1 MGVLFTLLVIFMIV
15 LALTLLLPPD
25 QMSDKEVFKA
35 KVSQIWCAVN
45 ICRTAGLGEPL
56 LQIRSTKGFDLLKV
70 DFPDKDTV
78 IVSLPFIQIEQRD
91 MKTNYLEIFAER
103 GFDVTESIYA
113 EDYPV
118 LNISLDRKTEN
129 LGQLITSLY
138 QKLFHARIG
147 DKVSLTV
154 WTLKSDMAP
163 LRNLLTHKMKPNEDA
178 KFVATS
184 ARFNGKH
191 APRIQMDRIIQ
202 AANILLYPLVIILSY
217 KGFGLIGLGWAG
229 LAFFGFFFIYRTFYQ
244 KKPILSS
251 SVWRNM
257 LYCGVFIS
265 TLVTQQTQTL
275 QLAPSILAS
284 LGAFIYTLFALN
296 ILEPQL
302 KDEIQTKRINAKK
315 YKLMTYFQIFAGL
328 LLCCANEW
336 ARRVLNFDQWI
347 WFFGLLRIELT
358 LAALIIV
365 LPILFV
371 FLKIQN
377 NTERDLESKSE

>member
-1 MGVLFTLLVIFMIV
+1 MGILFSLFILFLVVLTVIF
-15 LALTLLLPPD
+15 LLPPD
-25 QMSDKEVFKA
+25 RMSDKEVFKA

-56 LQIRSTKGFDLLKV
+56 LQIRSPKGFDLLKI

-78 IVSLPFIQIEQRD
+78 NVSLPLIQIEQRD
-91 MKTNYLEIFAER
+91 MKTAYLEIFAER
-103 GFDVTESIYA
+103 DFDVTESIYA
-113 EDYPV
+113 ENYPV

-154 WTLKSDMAP
+154 WTLKTDMGP
-163 LRNLLTHKMKPNEDA
+163 LRNMFTHKLKPNENA

-184 ARFNGKH
+184 ARFSGRH
-191 APRIQMDRIIQ
+191 AYRIQMDRIILV
-202 AANILLYPLVIILSY
+202 ANILLYPLVIILSY
-217 KGFGLIGLGWAG
+217 KGFGLTGLGWAG

-251 SVWRNM
+251 PVWANL
-257 LYCGVFIS
+257 LYCGVFAS

-275 QLAPSILAS
+275 QLTPSILAG
-284 LGAFIYTLFALN
+284 LGALIYTLFALN

-302 KDEIQTKRINAKK
+302 KNEIQTKRIDPKR
-315 YKLMTYFQIFAGL
+315 YKLMTYCQIFAGFL
-328 LLCCANEW
+328 LFGANEW
-336 ARRVLNFDQWI
+336 ARRALSFDQWV

-358 LAALIIV
+358 VAALIIV

-371 FLKIQN
+371 VLKIQTKA
-377 NTERDLESKSE
+377 TEEIKTQPE

>member
-1 MGVLFTLLVIFMIV
+1 
-15 LALTLLLPPD
+15 
-25 QMSDKEVFKA
+25 MSDKEVFKA

-163 LRNLLTHKMKPNEDA
+163 LRNLFTHKMKPNEDA

-217 KGFGLIGLGWAG
+217 KGFGLIGLG
-229 LAFFGFFFIYRTFYQ
+229 
-244 KKPILSS
+244 S
-251 SVWRNM
+251 SVWGNM

-302 KDEIQTKRINAKK
+302 KDEIQTKRIN
-315 YKLMTYFQIFAGL
+315 
-328 LLCCANEW
+328 
-336 ARRVLNFDQWI
+336 
-347 WFFGLLRIELT
+347 
-358 LAALIIV
+358 
-365 LPILFV
+365 
-371 FLKIQN
+371 
-377 NTERDLESKSE
+377 